1 MRYVIGIDFGTL
13 SSRTAVVDPT
23 CGKVLGE
30 ATVNYPHGV
39 MDDTLP
45 CGTKVPS
52 AAALQHPDDYLYAL
66 KTGIASALEN
76 ANVQPADVCAL
87 SMDFTSCTVVAH
99 KLDGTP
105 VCDIPGFAS
114 DPHAYVK
121 LWKSHSAAQEARD
134 FFAVAQAQNQPFLKN
149 HGDQVSSEWMFPK
162 ILETY
167 RHSRKVYDAADRFS
181 EAADW
186 LSLMLTGVE
195 THSAPFAGNKAFFED
210 SYPSADFFEAVE
222 PGFGSVVGDKVLPTT
237 APILSTIGKLDERGA
252 ALSGLCV
259 GTVVAAPQIDAHCSM
274 PALGITRPGSLMLI
288 LGTSGCYILHHKD
301 TIFVPGICAC
311 VKDSV
316 IPDLCTYEAGIASC
330 GDHLDWFIH
339 NCVPASYEEKARE
352 LGMSMHQYL
361 RSLIQDKPVGE
372 GGLIALNWFNGNRC
386 PLSDSDL
393 SGVILGMTLT
403 TRPEQIYRAL
413 IEGIAFQTAII
424 LENYAAAGICV
435 DTVIASGGIAK
446 KDSMLMQILSDVTG
460 KTIRVANDSQ
470 TSAIGAAIYAAVAAG
485 LYPDIHTASKHMQVA
500 ADKVYTPSGADYS
513 TLFNVYKRL
522 HNDSQLQDTLHT
534 LKKLRP

>member
-1 MRYVIGIDFGTL
+1 MEYVIGIDFGTL
-13 SSRTAVVDPT
+13 SARTAVVDPS
-23 CGKVLGE
+23 CGRTVGE
-30 ATVNYPHGV
+30 ATVEYPHAV
-39 MDDTLP
+39 MDKTLP
-45 CGTKVPS
+45 CGTKVPT

-66 KTGIASALEN
+66 KTGIAAALAS
-76 ANVQPADVCAL
+76 ANVNPADVSAL
-87 SMDFTSCTVVAH
+87 CMDFTSCTVVAH

-105 VCDIPGFAS
+105 ICDLPGFAS

-121 LWKSHSAAQEARD
+121 LWKSHSAVQEAQD
-134 FFAVAQAQNQPFLKN
+134 FYAVAKAQNQPFLKN

-167 RHSRKVYDAADRFS
+167 RHSPAVYEAAERFS

-195 THSAPFAGNKAFFED
+195 THSAPFAGNKAFYED
-210 SYPSADFFEAVE
+210 AYPAADFFEAVE
-222 PGFGSVVGDKVLPTT
+222 PGFGSVIGDKVLPDT
-237 APILSTIGKLDERGA
+237 APILSTVGKLDARGA
-252 ALSGLCV
+252 ALSGLCE

-274 PALGITRPGSLMLI
+274 PALGITRPGTLMLI
-288 LGTSGCYILHHKD
+288 LGTSGCYILHHQD

-316 IPDLCTYEAGIASC
+316 IPDLCTYEAGIVSC
-330 GDHLDWFIH
+330 GDHLDWFVH
-339 NCVPASYEEKARE
+339 NCVPESYESKARE

-361 RSLIQDKPVGE
+361 RSLVQDKPVGE
-372 GGLIALNWFNGNRC
+372 GGLVALNWFNGNRC

-393 SGVILGMTLT
+393 SGVIFGMTLT
-403 TRPEQIYRAL
+403 TLPEQIYRAL

-424 LENYAAAGICV
+424 IEGYAAAGIHV
-435 DTVIASGGIAK
+435 DQVIASGGIAK

-460 KTIRVANDSQ
+460 KTIRVANDTQ
-470 TSAIGAAIYAAVAAG
+470 TSAIGAAVYAAVAAG
-485 LYPDIHTASKHMQVA
+485 IYDNIDEASEHMKVG

-513 TLFNVYKRL
+513 QLFTLYKQL
-522 HNDSQLQDTLHT
+522 HDNPQLQDALHT
-534 LKKLRP
+534 LKKLRS